1 MPQSIPT
8 VHLYGEDLLRQ
19 TPDYLHCE
27 PLITRSREHRFEIR
41 PHRHPGITQVFHL
54 RRGQGEAKIDGR
66 RLEVK
71 APSLILISPMSV
83 HDFVWSADVSGTV
96 VSVATARLERA
107 RRSADAPVPLSYTSL
122 VKLKQQD
129 RDLDRL
135 FEMLLEEYRRPP
147 DSARDGALQA
157 FVNLLTARVERLE
170 QEQFEEDRLEG
181 NDRQHRGHLHLKR
194 FLDEVNRDYV
204 QQRTVESYAEEL
216 GITPPYLNQLCREL
230 TGRNALQIIHE
241 RLIVEARRSL
251 IYTALRVSEI
261 AYQLGFSDP
270 AYFTRFFRR
279 HTGLS
284 PREFRQQHT
293 QDSGSSISASGD
305 TGRPS
310 R

>member
-8 VHLYGEDLLRQ
+8 VQLYGEEVWQQ

-27 PLITRSREHRFEIR
+27 PLITRSQEHRFQIR

-83 HDFVWSADVSGTV
+83 HDFAWSDDVSGTV
-96 VSVATARLERA
+96 LSVATARLERA
-107 RRSADAPVPLSYTSL
+107 RRSQDAPVPLSYTSL
-122 VKLKQQD
+122 VRLKQQD
-129 RDLDRL
+129 RELDLL

-157 FVNLLTARVERLE
+157 FVNLLAVRVDRLE
-170 QEQFEEDRLEG
+170 QERLEEERLG
-181 NDRQHRGHLHLKR
+181 ADRQHRGQLHLKR

-216 GITPPYLNQLCREL
+216 GITAPYLNQLCREL

-241 RLIVEARRSL
+241 RLIIEARRSL

-261 AYQLGFSDP
+261 AYELGFSDP

-279 HTGLS
+279 HTGHS
-284 PREFRQQHT
+284 PREFRQLNAEDT
-293 QDSGSSISASGD
+293 GSSGSFTAS

>member
-8 VHLYGEDLLRQ
+8 VQLYGEEVWQQ

-27 PLITRSREHRFEIR
+27 PLITRSREHRFQIR

-83 HDFVWSADVSGTV
+83 HDFAWSADVSGTV

-107 RRSADAPVPLSYTSL
+107 RRSQDTPVPLSHTSL
-122 VKLKQQD
+122 VRLKRQD
-129 RDLDRL
+129 RELDML

-147 DSARDGALQA
+147 DSARDSALQA
-157 FVNLLTARVERLE
+157 FVNLLTVRVERLE
-170 QEQFEEDRLEG
+170 QEQIEEERLGGGE
-181 NDRQHRGHLHLKR
+181 RQHRGQLHLKR

-216 GITPPYLNQLCREL
+216 GITAPYLNQLCREL

-241 RLIVEARRSL
+241 RLIIEARRSL
-251 IYTALRVSEI
+251 IYTALRVSEV
-261 AYQLGFSDP
+261 AYELGFSDP

-279 HTGLS
+279 HTGHS
-284 PREFRQQHT
+284 PREFRQLNT
-293 QDSGSSISASGD
+293 QDGVSSGS
-305 TGRPS
+305 
-310 R
+310 